1 MNNYLDET
9 TMDLEQLRKEHS
21 RVLSEW
27 YQESE
32 ALHTKLEQLQDDKER
47 LVDALVTLSLYV
59 SAGMGD
65 ENTTAQDYVERI
77 KDGIVHLAA
86 GFHS

>member
-1 MNNYLDET
+1 MVP
-9 TMDLEQLRKEHS
+9 
-21 RVLSEW
+21 RVRS
-27 YQESE
+27 S
-32 ALHTKLEQLQDDKER
+32 HTKLEQLQDDKER
-47 LVDALVTLSLYV
+47 LVNALVTLSLYV